1 MKKRR
6 PVYRRVAARF
16 IVLRIVRAGLYF
28 VSGVFLDCFVAT
40 LLAMTE
46 RGGAEVFG
54 VWINKILN
62 TAHSVIKGVCYEKR

>member
-1 MKKRR
+1 MTRR
-6 PVYRRVAARF
+6 EK
-16 IVLRIVRAGLYF
+16 LCG
-28 VSGVFLDCFVAT
+28 FLDCFVAT

-46 RGGAEVFG
+46 RDGAEVFG

>member
-40 LLAMTE
+40 LLAMT
-46 RGGAEVFG
+46 GGVTE
-54 VWINKILN
+54 
-62 TAHSVIKGVCYEKR
+62 